1 MLIAIL
7 SGLLASTQAP
17 AAPARTAPAVEV
29 GRFNEAAFPEA
40 AIRERRMPRDAMLSR
55 VEEILRERNC
65 RLEGQT
71 HRSFDIR
78 VPYVVKLEPDGTPTR
93 FVVADMGCQPLE
105 SFVGRVVLE
114 LTRVGDFR
122 PTGQS
127 DAQWYRS
134 EVRFTVGAHD

>member
-1 MLIAIL
+1 MVIAIL
-7 SGLLASTQAP
+7 SALIAATQAP
-17 AAPARTAPAVEV
+17 AAAAPAVEV

-55 VEEILRERNC
+55 VEEILRERSC

-93 FVVADMGCQPLE
+93 FVVADIGCQPLE